1 MDFLVWLSNLR
12 CPALDTFFSF
22 ITTFGEET
30 LFIVIGLVFYW
41 CISKKQGYFL
51 LSVGLIGT
59 LLNQFLKLLFRIP
72 RPWVQDPNFTI
83 VESAREQAT
92 GYSFPSGHT
101 QVSVGVFGG
110 IARYNKGKIIRIISI
125 ALCVLVPFSRM
136 YLGVHTP
143 LDVGV
148 SIALALIFI
157 FVLYPLI
164 ERAKNLLKTMRIIF
178 ALMTVLGVG
187 FLVYVNLYNFPA
199 DVDVSN
205 LTHGTETAY
214 KMLGVILGLWF
225 SFEIDQKYI
234 NFETKAVWWVQILK
248 LVVGLI
254 PVIAVKSLLK
264 APLIALFGNECIAGG
279 VRYFILAVVAGVLW
293 PITFKFWNKI
303 AAPKSE
309 N

>member
-12 CPALDTFFSF
+12 CPALDTFFSL

-30 LFIVIGLVFYW
+30 FFIVIGLAFYW

-83 VESAREQAT
+83 VESARAEAT

-110 IARYNKGKIIRIISI
+110 IARYNKGKILRTISI
-125 ALCVLVPFSRM
+125 ILCVLVPFSRL

-148 SIALALIFI
+148 SIALALLFI

-178 ALMTVLGVG
+178 AVMTVLGAG
-187 FLVYVNLYNFPA
+187 FLAYVNLYNFPA
-199 DVDVSN
+199 DVDISN
-205 LTHGTETAY
+205 LTHGTDTAY

-234 NFETKAVWWVQILK
+234 NFETKTVWWVQILK

-264 APLIALFGNECIAGG
+264 APLIALFGNEYIAGG
-279 VRYFILAVVAGVLW
+279 IRYFIIAVVAGILW
-293 PITFKFWNKI
+293 PMTFKFWDKL
-303 AAPKSE
+303 AAKKCK